1 MCKNITAIRKRT
13 MSNIL
18 RLALCGELDNSKD
31 LTGVIKEPLETT
43 SDQESTQTIKMT
55 GPLSEVYTKALQV
68 VYAKSDNTSGL
79 VATESQANDVLMQ
92 IALHKAMKVKEN
104 IRLKDNLNIINASN
118 TEEPNVIVHA
128 TDPFN
133 LTPTSVMTTFSDLA
147 SVKLANPQTRGVLI
161 VEDGEIA
168 SGPYNTKLDKSEPS
182 LVTLRTATENICRS
196 MNVDLYYSFEAFVDS
211 LQKK

>member
-18 RLALCGELDNSKD
+18 RLALCGELDDSKD

-68 VYAKSDNTSGL
+68 VYAKPDTTSGL
-79 VATESQANDVLMQ
+79 VATESQANDTLMQ
-92 IALHKAMKVKEN
+92 IALYKAMKVKEN
-104 IRLKDNLNIINASN
+104 IRLKDNLNIIEASN
-118 TEEPNVIVHA
+118 TEEPNVVVHA

-133 LTPTSVMTTFSDLA
+133 LTPASILTTVSDLA
-147 SVKLANPQTRGVLI
+147 SVKLSDPETRSILI
-161 VEDGEIA
+161 VEEGDIA
-168 SGPYNTKLDKSEPS
+168 PGPYNTKMDKTDTS
-182 LVTLRTATENICRS
+182 LVTLRTATENICKS
-196 MNVDLYYSFEAFVDS
+196 MNVELYYSFEAFVET
-211 LQKK
+211 LQK